1 MRPEIRAIKTLAKR
15 LRHFRLL
22 KNISQD
28 RLAEMVDG
36 DRTYISDIERQLRN
50 PTLKTLA
57 RLADALDVKI
67 GDLCDP

>member
-1 MRPEIRAIKTLAKR
+1 MI
-15 LRHFRLL
+15 
-22 KNISQD
+22 
-28 RLAEMVDG
+28 DG

-57 RLADALDVKI
+57 RLADALEVKI